1 MLRVSTRLL
10 FVQTPEALLAWT
22 SLRSGLCALET
33 KGLRAVSWSTCA
45 MVRSVDRPT
54 RGILRETETS

>member
-10 FVQTPEALLAWT
+10 SVRTPEARLAWI
-22 SLRSGLCALET
+22 SLRGRLCALET
-33 KGLRAVSWSTCA
+33 KGLRAVSWSICA

-54 RGILRETETS
+54 RGVLREAEAS